1 MNIFNSWQYWTI
13 LYLISSIIFARAFK
27 KANRNMKNA
36 GSLTILIEFFT
47 AIFAIFLIP
56 FFEFK
61 FTTDLNIYL
70 ILFVVTILYA
80 VTDRLNIEARYGLD
94 PSIFSMLKQSS
105 TVYLII
111 FGFIFLKEKFLI
123 NKLIGSIVII
133 LANLILFFEKGK
145 FKINRYYVLTFISN
159 LLFAVAMLINVN
171 ISENFNLAIYTIF
184 TVLIPAFYIFIFGK
198 HTIKGLATEFNLY
211 DKKCFIISGFTW
223 CLMLISS
230 VKAYQV
236 GNVTVVASLLSLT
249 GIINALIEYFFYHD
263 KSKFK
268 QKIIAA
274 ILTIIGV
281 ILLKS

>member
-1 MNIFNSWQYWTI
+1 MINSWQFWTI
-13 LYLISSIIFARAFK
+13 LYLVSSIIFARAFK

-36 GSLTILIEFFT
+36 GSLTILIELFT
-47 AIFAIFLIP
+47 ALFAVLLIP

-61 FTTDLNIYL
+61 FTNDLNIYL
-70 ILFVVTILYA
+70 ILFIVTILYA

-111 FGFIFLKEKFLI
+111 FGFIFLKEEFLI

-145 FKINRYYVLTFISN
+145 FKINRYYLLTFISN
-159 LLFAVAMLINVN
+159 LLFAIAMLINVN

-184 TVLIPAFYIFIFGK
+184 TVLIPAFYIF
-198 HTIKGLATEFNLY
+198 
-211 DKKCFIISGFTW
+211 DKKCFILSGFTW

-274 ILTIIGV
+274 ILTVIGV
-281 ILLKS
+281 ILIKS

>member
-111 FGFIFLKEKFLI
+111 FGFIFLKEEFLI

-133 LANLILFFEKGK
+133 LANLILFFET
-145 FKINRYYVLTFISN
+145 KIFR
-159 LLFAVAMLINVN
+159 
-171 ISENFNLAIYTIF
+171 
-184 TVLIPAFYIFIFGK
+184 
-198 HTIKGLATEFNLY
+198 
-211 DKKCFIISGFTW
+211 
-223 CLMLISS
+223 
-230 VKAYQV
+230 
-236 GNVTVVASLLSLT
+236 
-249 GIINALIEYFFYHD
+249 
-263 KSKFK
+263 
-268 QKIIAA
+268 
-274 ILTIIGV
+274 
-281 ILLKS
+281 

>member
-1 MNIFNSWQYWTI
+1 MLNSWQFWTI
-13 LYLISSIIFARAFK
+13 LYLVSSIIFARAFK

-36 GSLTILIEFFT
+36 GSLTILIELFT
-47 AIFAIFLIP
+47 ALFAVLLIP

-61 FTTDLNIYL
+61 FTNDLNIYL
-70 ILFVVTILYA
+70 ILFIVTILYA

-111 FGFIFLKEKFLI
+111 FGFIFLKEEL
-123 NKLIGSIVII
+123 LIGSIVII

-145 FKINRYYVLTFISN
+145 FKINRYYLLTFISN
-159 LLFAVAMLINVN
+159 LLFAIAMLINVN

-184 TVLIPAFYIFIFGK
+184 TILIPAFYIFIFGK
-198 HTIKGLATEFNLY
+198 HTIKGLIIEFNLY
-211 DKKCFIISGFTW
+211 DKKCFILSGFTW
-223 CLMLISS
+223 SLMLISS

-274 ILTIIGV
+274 ILTVIGV
-281 ILLKS
+281 ILIKS